1 MADRVCADLIK
12 NASKKELLVDTIEP
26 LPDPMMLTVAHSQS
40 TLHTG
45 GYITTVD
52 ASAAVERLL
61 GTTLDSGKNL
71 ATRINEAQ
79 AKIDLAHDRGRVCDC
94 KLSAWQTCPAKIWSQ
109 RRCDVAKKAVCAD
122 CFAKYSVSRQ
132 SVSAFAKAN
141 LAARAATAGA
151 PQNPSAEETAPSKPF
166 S

>member
-1 MADRVCADLIK
+1 
-12 NASKKELLVDTIEP
+12 
-26 LPDPMMLTVAHSQS
+26 MMLAVAHIRS
-40 TLHTG
+40 TFHTG

-52 ASAAVERLL
+52 ASAAVAGLL

-94 KLSAWQTCPAKIWSQ
+94 KLPAWQTCPAKIWSQ

-122 CFAKYSVSRQ
+122 CPAKYSISGKN
-132 SVSAFAKAN
+132 VSAFA
-141 LAARAATAGA
+141 
-151 PQNPSAEETAPSKPF
+151 E
-166 S
+166 